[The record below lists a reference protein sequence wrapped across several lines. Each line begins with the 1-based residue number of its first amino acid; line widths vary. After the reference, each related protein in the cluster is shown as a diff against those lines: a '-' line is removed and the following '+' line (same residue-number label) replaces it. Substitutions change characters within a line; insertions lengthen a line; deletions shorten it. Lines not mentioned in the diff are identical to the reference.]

1 MEEKELQ
8 FDKIVLKL
16 LSIVAISFVLGLIFD
31 YFFYKSLLGISVLIY
46 VSFVLIGLLIISII
60 FKKRLNK
67 SIISLVTPLL
77 FFSAMVF
84 IRSSVLLTFLN
95 IVISI
100 FLLLMIANLDIG
112 QKIKNY
118 IIVNYLKILIVP
130 FLFIGEFII
139 YLFDAIKL
147 WGIVKKQKL
156 LHRIIRGLL
165 ITIPILTVFI
175 LLFYSADLVFRKYI
189 SNIINIKLE
198 TILRL
203 IIVIFITSIFIGA
216 YAYIFRRS
224 NRLLQ
229 NIKLDILSIKK
240 PFSFG
245 IIETSILLGSINLL
259 FLIFIFVQLMYLF
272 GGEKTIAFHG
282 YTYSQYARRGF
293 FELIAVAV
301 ISFFIILLTE
311 KFIFRKKTGH
321 TIQFKILS
329 GLLIV
334 LVILIMVSAFKR
346 LLLYEN
352 AYGFTV
358 LRLYSH
364 LFIIWLAVI
373 FILLLYKIFINRR
386 ENIFV
391 LCTFVSII
399 IFLVFINLANPD
411 AFIANQNI
419 KHYYKTG
426 KLDVFYLTQLSED
439 AIPVTIKVLNIKDEH
454 LRGEFAIGMNWKREN
469 ILEHRNYYNKW
480 QSFNLSRT
488 RAIQI
493 LESKSKE
500 LKELSNSCIDY
511 INSTNN
517 NSYNL
522 PCDSYD

>member
-1 MEEKELQ
+1 MYPLY
-8 FDKIVLKL
+8 I
-16 LSIVAISFVLGLIFD
+16 
-31 YFFYKSLLGISVLIY
+31 
-46 VSFVLIGLLIISII
+46 IGLLILSII

-67 SIISLVTPLL
+67 SIILLVIPLL

-84 IRSSVLLTFLN
+84 IRSSIFLTFLN

-118 IIVNYLKILIVP
+118 TIVDYLKNFIVP
-130 FLFIGEFII
+130 FLFIVEFIN
-139 YLFDAIKL
+139 YFFTTVKL
-147 WGIVKKQKL
+147 WTIVKKQKV

-165 ITIPILTVFI
+165 ITIPILIIFI

-189 SNIINIKLE
+189 SNIIDIKLE
-198 TILRL
+198 TIFRSIL
-203 IIVIFITSIFIGA
+203 VIFVTLIFIGA
-216 YAYIFRRS
+216 YIYIFKRS

-229 NIKLDILSIKK
+229 NIKLNIQLNKK

-259 FLIFIFVQLMYLF
+259 FLIFISVQLTYLF
-272 GGEKTIAFHG
+272 GGEKIITFHG
-282 YTYSQYARRGF
+282 FTYSQYARRGF

-301 ISFFIILLTE
+301 ISFFIILLIE
-311 KFIFRKKTGH
+311 KFIFRKETGH

-329 GLLIV
+329 GLLIA

-373 FILLLYKIFINRR
+373 FILLLYKIFIDRR

-391 LCTFVSII
+391 LCTFISII
-399 IFLVFINLANPD
+399 LVLVFINLANPD

-419 KHYYKTG
+419 KYYYKTG
-426 KLDVFYLTQLSED
+426 KLDVWYLTQLSED
-439 AIPVTIKVLNIKDEH
+439 AIPVTIKILDIKDEL

-469 ILEHRNYYNKW
+469 ILEYQNYYNKW
-480 QSFNLSRT
+480 QSFNLSRV
-488 RAIQI
+488 RAIEI
-493 LESKSKE
+493 LELKSKE
-500 LKELSNSCIDY
+500 LKELSNCYIDY
-511 INSTNN
+511 INSINN
-517 NSYNL
+517 KFLNDHLSD
-522 PCDSYD
+522 PYD